1 VPLIR
6 RRASEAVPGADAS
19 AASDG
24 GTPPAARVLT
34 AGAKSAERV
43 ARAAGVDRV
52 VNDAVEEAI
61 VRALRSPAVLRA
73 IERAIEES
81 HAEAAERRSDEIA
94 QVVRRVLQ
102 SDAAGQAWTE
112 FLESE
117 QAQMLVERIAAAPEI
132 RAAIASQSAG
142 LITDIGVRLTMISER
157 LDDTLE
163 RVVRADDPDSETN
176 QAGLATRAIAAG
188 IDLALLFAA
197 YSLIS
202 GVIAS
207 LVSAAFGDRLSL
219 AAIIVLCV
227 LGTVTAGA
235 IFAAF
240 WALAGQTPGM
250 RFLSIRLEH
259 HSSRE
264 ITAGCA
270 IRRVFAVILSLL
282 PFGLG
287 YLAILRDPRRR
298 AWADRMTGTE
308 VIYDI
313 VARSAPHAG
322 INHASMTA
330 DHSRARSR

>member
-1 VPLIR
+1 MPLIR
-6 RRASEAVPGADAS
+6 RRGGESVPGADAPES
-19 AASDG
+19 SDAG
-24 GTPPAARVLT
+24 APPAARVLT

-102 SDAAGQAWTE
+102 SDTADKAWTE

-117 QAQMLVERIAAAPEI
+117 QAQMLVERIAGAPEI

-142 LITDIGVRLTMISER
+142 LITDIGVRLTVISER

-176 QAGLATRAIAAG
+176 QAGLATRVIAAV
-188 IDLALLFAA
+188 IDIGLLFAA

-227 LGTVTAGA
+227 LGVVAAGA
-235 IFAAF
+235 IFAGF

-259 HSSRE
+259 RGSRE
-264 ITAGCA
+264 IAAGCA

-282 PFGLG
+282 PLGLG
-287 YLAILRDPRRR
+287 YVAILRDPRRR
-298 AWADRMTGTE
+298 AWADRMTETE
-308 VIYDI
+308 VIYDV

-322 INHASMTA
+322 VNRASAA
-330 DHSRARSR
+330 DAYSRSRSR

>member
-1 VPLIR
+1 MPLSR
-6 RRASEAVPGADAS
+6 RQVSGSVSDADVT

-24 GTPPAARVLT
+24 GTPSTARVLT
-34 AGAKSAERV
+34 AGAKGAERV

-52 VNDAVEEAI
+52 VNEAVEEAI
-61 VRALRSPAVLRA
+61 VRALRSPAVIRA
-73 IERAIEES
+73 IERALQS
-81 HAEAAERRSDEIA
+81 HAEAAEQGSDELA
-94 QVVRRVLQ
+94 QVVKRVLQ
-102 SDAAGQAWTE
+102 SDAAGHVWTE

-117 QAQMLVERIAAAPEI
+117 QAQLLVERIAGAPEI

-142 LITDIGVRLTMISER
+142 LISDIGVRLTVISEG
-157 LDDTLE
+157 LDDAVE

-188 IDLALLFAA
+188 IDLALLFGA

-202 GVIAS
+202 GVLAS
-207 LVSAAFGDRLSL
+207 VVSAVYGQRLSL
-219 AAIIVLCV
+219 AAVIVLCA
-227 LGTVTAGA
+227 LGVMTGGA

-259 HSSRE
+259 HGSRE
-264 ITAGCA
+264 ITFGCA
-270 IRRVFAVILSLL
+270 LRRVFAVILSLL
-282 PFGLG
+282 PLGLG
-287 YLAILRDPRRR
+287 YFAILRDPRRR

-322 INHASMTA
+322 AGRAFATA
-330 DHSRARSR
+330 AQNRARRP